1 MLDATGT
8 WEIQSSAFT
17 EELKTKLL
25 GLGPNPKSFN
35 NGTGKIE
42 FVAASFWWIGQVY
55 NVTALAASTLYQP
68 FGYMA
73 KKNVGEWLYA
83 FGYAHMF
90 GSNGAYL
97 LTDNPN
103 LTLIFEMDFASNFS
117 SVQALCSRV
126 IVENSAGTVLCE
138 TLFAGYRYNSER
150 DTHNMNMY
158 YNTAPL
164 RHILNQGDKIFV
176 DTAHNILTP
185 NSATIA
191 SVTMKGKFSIHA
203 N

>member
-17 EELKTKLL
+17 EELKKKLL

-42 FVAASFWWIGQVY
+42 IAAFSFWWIGQAY
-55 NVTALAASTLYQP
+55 NVTNLAASTHYQP
-68 FGYMA
+68 SGYLG
-73 KKNVGEWLYA
+73 KKNVGELLYA
-83 FGYAHMF
+83 FGYAHIF

-97 LTDNPN
+97 LTDKPN
-103 LTLIFEMDFASNFS
+103 LTLVFEMDFASNFS

-126 IVENSAGTVLCE
+126 IVENSAGTVLSE
-138 TLFAGYRYNSER
+138 TFFAGYRFNSER

-176 DTAHNILTP
+176 DTIHNIITP
-185 NSATIA
+185 NSVTIA
-191 SVTMKGKFSIHA
+191 SVTMKGKFSMHA